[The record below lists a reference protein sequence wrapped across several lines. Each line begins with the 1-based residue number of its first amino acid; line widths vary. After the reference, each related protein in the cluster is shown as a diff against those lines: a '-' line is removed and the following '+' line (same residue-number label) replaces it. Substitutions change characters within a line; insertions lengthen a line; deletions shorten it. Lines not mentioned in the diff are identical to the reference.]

1 MKLTC
6 LLILLMLTLVA
17 CGGGS
22 TNDPEAPARA
32 VVSYLEARI
41 SGDAEALK
49 KTVCAAQEG
58 DAERLAQSFK
68 SVQASLKDVACTHDA
83 SANKVSCTGAVTVLY
98 GTEARDLP
106 LGGYLVTQEDGIW
119 KVCGETR

>member
-1 MKLTC
+1 MKTT
-6 LLILLMLTLVA
+6 LLLALLSFVLVA
-17 CGGGS
+17 CGGS
-22 TNDPEAPARA
+22 ASDPEAPARA

-41 SGDAEALK
+41 SGDGEALK
-49 KTVCAAQEG
+49 KTMCATQEG

-68 SVQASLKDVACTHDA
+68 SVQASLKDVACTYEAD
-83 SANKVSCTGAVTVLY
+83 ANKVACTGAITVLY

-106 LGGYLVTQEDGIW
+106 LGAYLVTQEDGVW